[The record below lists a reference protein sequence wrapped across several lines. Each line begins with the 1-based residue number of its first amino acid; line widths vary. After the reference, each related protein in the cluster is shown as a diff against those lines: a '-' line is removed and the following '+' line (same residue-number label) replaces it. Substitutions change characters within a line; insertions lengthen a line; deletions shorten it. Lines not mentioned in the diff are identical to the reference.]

1 MIKMTFK
8 INTHENVYIPAED
21 SYLLAEN
28 LEIKEGQSVLEI
40 GTGSGIVAMYASK
53 LTDKV
58 TATDINFD
66 AITVAEENFKNND
79 IDNIELLF
87 GNLFE
92 PVKNRKFDV
101 ILFNTPYLPTEE
113 GEVIDSNLNY
123 AFDGGLNGRKVIDL
137 FLNEVKNHL
146 NDGGIVQLIQSSFSD
161 NDETLNRLDELGF
174 IAEIAKK
181 EHYFFEDITLINAY
195 KIWKRWLKMEV
206 WKTSVITGIGLIIL
220 GIIFIILRGHISIW
234 LAIVIILGIIDI
246 ALGLFRKKVGEN

>member
-1 MIKMTFK
+1 MINMDFV

-28 LEIKEGQSVLEI
+28 LEIKSGQSVLEI
-40 GTGSGIVAMYASK
+40 GTGSGIVAMYASR

-66 AITVAEENFKNND
+66 AITLAESNFKANN

-113 GEVIDSNLNY
+113 GEVLDDTINY

-146 NDGGIVQLIQSSFSD
+146 NDGGIVQLIQSSLSD
-161 NDETLNRLDELGF
+161 NDETLNKLDELGF

-181 EHYFFEDITLINAY
+181 EHYFFFFFLLINGY
-195 KIWKRWLKMEV
+195 
-206 WKTSVITGIGLIIL
+206 LI
-220 GIIFIILRGHISIW
+220 
-234 LAIVIILGIIDI
+234 
-246 ALGLFRKKVGEN
+246 

>member
-1 MIKMTFK
+1 MNFT

-28 LEIKEGQSVLEI
+28 LEIEYGKSVLEI
-40 GTGSGIVAMYASK
+40 GTGSGIVAMHASK

-66 AITVAEENFKNND
+66 AIMLAESNFKAND

-92 PVKNRKFDV
+92 PVKDRKFDV

-113 GEVIDSNLNY
+113 GEVLEDNLNY
-123 AFDGGLNGRKVIDL
+123 AFDGGLNGRTVIDL

-146 NDGGIVQLIQSSFSD
+146 NDGGIVQLIQSSLSD
-161 NDETLNRLDELGF
+161 NDETLNKLDELGF

-181 EHYFFEDITLINAY
+181 EHYFFEDIVLINGY
-195 KIWKRWLKMEV
+195 
-206 WKTSVITGIGLIIL
+206 LI
-220 GIIFIILRGHISIW
+220 
-234 LAIVIILGIIDI
+234 
-246 ALGLFRKKVGEN
+246 

>member
-1 MIKMTFK
+1 MINMTFI
-8 INTHENVYIPAED
+8 INTHENVYVPAED

-28 LEIKEGQSVLEI
+28 LEVENGKSVLEI

-66 AITVAEENFKNND
+66 AIQLAESNFKANN
-79 IDNIELLF
+79 IDNVELLF

-92 PVKNRKFDV
+92 PVKDRKFDV

-113 GEVIDSNLNY
+113 GEVIEDNLNY

-146 NDGGIVQLIQSSFSD
+146 NDGGIVQLIQSSLSG
-161 NDETLNRLDELGF
+161 NEETLEKLDNLGF
-174 IAEIAKK
+174 IAEIAAS
-181 EHYFFEDITLINAY
+181 EHFFFEDITLINAY
-195 KIWKRWLKMEV
+195 KI
-206 WKTSVITGIGLIIL
+206 
-220 GIIFIILRGHISIW
+220 
-234 LAIVIILGIIDI
+234 
-246 ALGLFRKKVGEN
+246 